1 MRDTD
6 LTQPRKIIDAR
17 IQNLRRKLIT
27 AVLLPFGISIMGAS
41 CFLPILVFQKNQI
54 HDLRLQQSDEQ
65 SKWIQLKKQMNRTLR
80 ENQDLIDKLDTCN
93 DDLVLQAD
101 HLVDADL
108 RWQDENG
115 RLQETTDRLNE
126 ELIMMKLNQNL
137 KDIQNEQEID
147 ESLGRTTVAM
157 DEISDRSAKFSQ
169 EIREILRQKNRRQ
182 ASMSVDHSFD
192 ERERMKGKL
201 DQRDDAIARVH
212 NEKDAIISDLVK
224 ERDDLQRKVKM
235 FEKEILRLSIDDSA
249 VSERGEKNQ
258 E

>member
-1 MRDTD
+1 M
-6 LTQPRKIIDAR
+6 
-17 IQNLRRKLIT
+17 T
-27 AVLLPFGISIMGAS
+27 AVLLPFVISIVVAS

-65 SKWIQLKKQMNRTLR
+65 SKWIELKKQMNRTSR

-147 ESLGRTTVAM
+147 QSLDRTTLAM
-157 DEISDRSAKFSQ
+157 DEIGDRSAKFSQ
-169 EIREILRQKNRRQ
+169 EIREILRQKNIRQ
-182 ASMSVDHSFD
+182 ASVDRSF
-192 ERERMKGKL
+192 
-201 DQRDDAIARVH
+201 I
-212 NEKDAIISDLVK
+212 
-224 ERDDLQRKVKM
+224 
-235 FEKEILRLSIDDSA
+235 
-249 VSERGEKNQ
+249 
-258 E
+258 